1 MSYLA
6 LYRKYRPIDFDS
18 VYGQEEVVTV
28 IHNAIV
34 NNKIS
39 HAYLFSGP
47 RGTGKTTIAK
57 IIARLVNCEHLI
69 DSKPCGKC
77 YNCVNFN
84 NSNDVVEI
92 DAASNNGVD
101 EIRELRDKINLVPSN
116 SKYKVYIIDEVHM
129 LTNQAFNALLKT
141 LEEPPR
147 HVIFILA
154 TTEPSKIPLT
164 IASRCQ
170 KFRFSKISD
179 DKIVD
184 RLREIAKMENI
195 EVTDDALYEIARISD
210 GGMRDSINLLDQ
222 LVSYCS
228 SKITVEDVYA
238 VNGSVSYN
246 DLFLLLNNILSN
258 NKVDIINFID
268 NIDADGKE
276 INKFIQE
283 LMLFLKDVILYK
295 NTNVL
300 SNINVKNEY
309 IIDISKL
316 YSDDLLYKLIEELN
330 NIQSS
335 VKLSTHGS
343 IIFMTLIL
351 KFSDEIVKVEKID
364 KINNNNIEIPKNDDA
379 TKNDK
384 VVKLNKKEKNISRE
398 INMAGNNLKLSDEE
412 INIRINNA
420 LATASKDILNN
431 MKSNWGIID
440 DYVFDDNF
448 SVISGLLK
456 DFIPVVASEKYII
469 FSNDML
475 SVVDRFNESSTDIE
489 KFLKKVFDFNPI
501 VVAITTK
508 RWDEEKSKYIS
519 NLKSGIKY
527 SIMESSDN
535 KTNVNAHVSK
545 GPVDDLINLV
555 GEGIIEYNRI

>member
-141 LEEPPR
+141 LEEPPS
-147 HVIFILA
+147 HVIFIFA

-309 IIDISKL
+309 IIKISKL

-364 KINNNNIEIPKNDDA
+364 KINNNNIEIPKDDEA

-384 VVKLNKKEKNISRE
+384 VVKLNKEEKNISRE
-398 INMAGNNLKLSDEE
+398 INMRENNLKLSDEE

-456 DFIPVVASEKYII
+456 DFIPVVASKKYII

-475 SVVDRFNESSTDIE
+475 SVVDRFNESSIDIE
-489 KFLKKVFDFNPI
+489 KFLEKVFDFTPI

-508 RWDEEKSKYIS
+508 RWNEEKSKYIS
-519 NLKSGIKY
+519 NLKKGIKY
-527 SIMESSDN
+527 SVIEFSNN
-535 KTNVNAHVSK
+535 KTNVNTHVST

-555 GEGIIEYNRI
+555 GEGIIEYK

>member
-141 LEEPPR
+141 LEEPPS

-195 EVTDDALYEIARISD
+195 EVTDDSLYEIARISD

-222 LVSYCS
+222 LVSYCN

-309 IIDISKL
+309 IIEISKL

-364 KINNNNIEIPKNDDA
+364 KINNNNIEIPKDDEA

-384 VVKLNKKEKNISRE
+384 VVKLNKEEKNISRE

-431 MKSNWGIID
+431 IKSNWDIID

-527 SIMESSDN
+527 SIIESSDN

-555 GEGIIEYNRI
+555 GEGIIEYK

>member
-57 IIARLVNCEHLI
+57 IIARLVNCQHLI

-141 LEEPPR
+141 LEEPPS

-222 LVSYCS
+222 LVSYCN

-268 NIDADGKE
+268 SIDADGKE

-309 IIDISKL
+309 IIEISKL

-364 KINNNNIEIPKNDDA
+364 KINNNNIEIPKDDEA

-384 VVKLNKKEKNISRE
+384 VVKLNKEEKNISRE

-519 NLKSGIKY
+519 NLKNGIKY
-527 SIMESSDN
+527 SVIESLNDKIS
-535 KTNVNAHVSK
+535 VNAHVSK
-545 GPVDDLINLV
+545 RPVDDLINLV
-555 GEGIIEYNRI
+555 GEGIIEYK

>member
-141 LEEPPR
+141 LEEPPS

-222 LVSYCS
+222 LVSYCN

-309 IIDISKL
+309 IIEISKL

-364 KINNNNIEIPKNDDA
+364 KINNNNVEIPKDDEA

-384 VVKLNKKEKNISRE
+384 VVKLNKEEKNISRE

-431 MKSNWGIID
+431 IKSNWDIID

-527 SIMESSDN
+527 SIIESSDN

-555 GEGIIEYNRI
+555 GEGIIEYK

>member
-57 IIARLVNCEHLI
+57 IIARLVNCQHLI

-141 LEEPPR
+141 LEEPPS

-222 LVSYCS
+222 LVSYCN

-268 NIDADGKE
+268 SIDADGKE

-309 IIDISKL
+309 IIEISKL
-316 YSDDLLYKLIEELN
+316 YSDNLLYKLIEELN

-364 KINNNNIEIPKNDDA
+364 KINNNNIEIPKDDEA

-384 VVKLNKKEKNISRE
+384 VVKLNKEEKNISRE

-489 KFLKKVFDFNPI
+489 KFLKKVFDFDPI

-519 NLKSGIKY
+519 NLKNGIKY
-527 SIMESSDN
+527 SVIESSND
-535 KTNVNAHVSK
+535 KISVNAHVSK

-555 GEGIIEYNRI
+555 GEGIIEYK

>member
-141 LEEPPR
+141 LEEPPS

-170 KFRFSKISD
+170 KFRFSKISN

-222 LVSYCS
+222 LVSYCN

-309 IIDISKL
+309 IIEISKL

-364 KINNNNIEIPKNDDA
+364 KINNNNVEIPKDDEA

-384 VVKLNKKEKNISRE
+384 VVKLNKEEKNISRE

-431 MKSNWGIID
+431 IKSNWDIID

-527 SIMESSDN
+527 SIIESSDN

-555 GEGIIEYNRI
+555 GEGIIEYK

>member
-141 LEEPPR
+141 LEEPPS

-222 LVSYCS
+222 LVSYCN

-309 IIDISKL
+309 IIEISKL

-364 KINNNNIEIPKNDDA
+364 KINNNIEIPKDDEA

-384 VVKLNKKEKNISRE
+384 VVKLNKEEKNISRE

-431 MKSNWGIID
+431 IKSNWDIID

-527 SIMESSDN
+527 SIIESSDN

-555 GEGIIEYNRI
+555 GEGIIEYK

>member
-141 LEEPPR
+141 LEEPPS

-222 LVSYCS
+222 LVSYCN
-228 SKITVEDVYA
+228 SKITVEDVYT

-309 IIDISKL
+309 IIEISKL

-364 KINNNNIEIPKNDDA
+364 KINNNNVEIPKDDEA

-384 VVKLNKKEKNISRE
+384 VVKLNKEEKNISRE

-431 MKSNWGIID
+431 IKSNWDIID

-527 SIMESSDN
+527 SIIESSDN

-555 GEGIIEYNRI
+555 GEGIIEYK

>member
-141 LEEPPR
+141 LEEPPS

-179 DKIVD
+179 NKIVD

-222 LVSYCS
+222 LVSYCN
-228 SKITVEDVYA
+228 SKITVEDVYV

-300 SNINVKNEY
+300 SNIDVKNEY
-309 IIDISKL
+309 IIEISKL

-364 KINNNNIEIPKNDDA
+364 KINNNHNVEIPKDDEA

-384 VVKLNKKEKNISRE
+384 VVKLNKEEKNISRE

-475 SVVDRFNESSTDIE
+475 SIVDRFNESSTDIE

-527 SIMESSDN
+527 SIIESSDN

-555 GEGIIEYNRI
+555 GEGIIEYK

>member
-141 LEEPPR
+141 LEEPPS

-222 LVSYCS
+222 LVSYCN

-309 IIDISKL
+309 IIEISKL

-364 KINNNNIEIPKNDDA
+364 KINNNNIEIPKDDEA

-384 VVKLNKKEKNISRE
+384 VVKLNKEEKNISRE
-398 INMAGNNLKLSDEE
+398 INMAGNK
-412 INIRINNA
+412 
-420 LATASKDILNN
+420 
-431 MKSNWGIID
+431 
-440 DYVFDDNF
+440 
-448 SVISGLLK
+448 
-456 DFIPVVASEKYII
+456 
-469 FSNDML
+469 
-475 SVVDRFNESSTDIE
+475 
-489 KFLKKVFDFNPI
+489 
-501 VVAITTK
+501 
-508 RWDEEKSKYIS
+508 
-519 NLKSGIKY
+519 IK
-527 SIMESSDN
+527 
-535 KTNVNAHVSK
+535 
-545 GPVDDLINLV
+545 
-555 GEGIIEYNRI
+555 

>member
-141 LEEPPR
+141 LEEPPS

-222 LVSYCS
+222 LVSYCN

-309 IIDISKL
+309 IIEISKL

-364 KINNNNIEIPKNDDA
+364 KINNNNIEIPKDDEA

-384 VVKLNKKEKNISRE
+384 VVKLNKEEKNISRE
-398 INMAGNNLKLSDEE
+398 INVAGNNLKLSDEE

-431 MKSNWGIID
+431 MKSNWDIID

-527 SIMESSDN
+527 SIIESSDN

-555 GEGIIEYNRI
+555 GEGIIEYK

>member
-57 IIARLVNCEHLI
+57 IIARLVNCQHLI

-141 LEEPPR
+141 LEEPPS

-222 LVSYCS
+222 LVSYCN

-268 NIDADGKE
+268 SIDADGKE

-309 IIDISKL
+309 IIEISKL
-316 YSDDLLYKLIEELN
+316 YSDNLLYKLIEELN

-364 KINNNNIEIPKNDDA
+364 KINNNNIEIPKDDEA

-384 VVKLNKKEKNISRE
+384 VVKLNKEEKNISRE

-489 KFLKKVFDFNPI
+489 KFLKKVFDFDPI

-519 NLKSGIKY
+519 NLKNGIKY
-527 SIMESSDN
+527 SVIESLNDKIS
-535 KTNVNAHVSK
+535 VNAHVSK
-545 GPVDDLINLV
+545 RPVDDLINLV
-555 GEGIIEYNRI
+555 GEGIIEYK

>member
-141 LEEPPR
+141 LEEPPS

-222 LVSYCS
+222 LVSYCN

-309 IIDISKL
+309 IIEISKL

-364 KINNNNIEIPKNDDA
+364 KINNNNIEIPKDDEA

-384 VVKLNKKEKNISRE
+384 VVKLNKEEKNISRE

-431 MKSNWGIID
+431 IKSNWDIID

-469 FSNDML
+469 FSNNML

-527 SIMESSDN
+527 SIIESSDN

-555 GEGIIEYNRI
+555 GEGIIEYK

>member
-141 LEEPPR
+141 LEEPPS

-222 LVSYCS
+222 LVSYCN

-309 IIDISKL
+309 IIEISKL

-364 KINNNNIEIPKNDDA
+364 KINNNNIEIPKDDEA

-384 VVKLNKKEKNISRE
+384 VGKLNKEEKNISRE

-431 MKSNWGIID
+431 IKSNWDIID

-469 FSNDML
+469 FSNNML

-527 SIMESSDN
+527 SIIESSDN

-555 GEGIIEYNRI
+555 GEGIIEYK

>member
-141 LEEPPR
+141 LEEPPS

-222 LVSYCS
+222 LVSYCN

-238 VNGSVSYN
+238 VNGSVFYN

-309 IIDISKL
+309 IIEISKL

-364 KINNNNIEIPKNDDA
+364 KINNNNIEIPKDDEA

-384 VVKLNKKEKNISRE
+384 VVKLNKEEKNISRE

-431 MKSNWGIID
+431 IKSNWDIID

-527 SIMESSDN
+527 SIIESSDN

-555 GEGIIEYNRI
+555 GEGIIEYK

>member
-141 LEEPPR
+141 LEEPPS

-222 LVSYCS
+222 LVSYCN

-309 IIDISKL
+309 IIEISKL

-364 KINNNNIEIPKNDDA
+364 KINNNNIEIPKDDEA

-384 VVKLNKKEKNISRE
+384 VVKLNKEEKNISRE

-431 MKSNWGIID
+431 IKSNWDIID

-475 SVVDRFNESSTDIE
+475 SVVDRFNEISTDIE

-527 SIMESSDN
+527 SIIESSDN

-555 GEGIIEYNRI
+555 GEGIIEYK

>member
-141 LEEPPR
+141 LEEPPSY
-147 HVIFILA
+147 VIFILA

-222 LVSYCS
+222 LVSYCN

-309 IIDISKL
+309 IIEISKL

-364 KINNNNIEIPKNDDA
+364 KINNNNIEIPKDDEA

-384 VVKLNKKEKNISRE
+384 VVKLNKEEKNISRE

-431 MKSNWGIID
+431 IKSNWDIID

-527 SIMESSDN
+527 SIIESSDN

-555 GEGIIEYNRI
+555 GEGIIEYK

>member
-116 SKYKVYIIDEVHM
+116 SKYKVFIIDEVHM

-141 LEEPPR
+141 LEEPPS

-222 LVSYCS
+222 LVSYCN

-309 IIDISKL
+309 IIEISKL

-364 KINNNNIEIPKNDDA
+364 KINNNNIEIPKDDEA

-384 VVKLNKKEKNISRE
+384 VVKLNKEEKNISRE

-431 MKSNWGIID
+431 IKSNWDIID

-527 SIMESSDN
+527 SIIESSDN

-555 GEGIIEYNRI
+555 GEGIIEYK

>member
-141 LEEPPR
+141 LEEPPS

-222 LVSYCS
+222 LVSYCN

-268 NIDADGKE
+268 SIDADGKE

-309 IIDISKL
+309 IIEISKL
-316 YSDDLLYKLIEELN
+316 YSDNLLYKLIEELN

-364 KINNNNIEIPKNDDA
+364 KINNNNIEIPKDDEA

-384 VVKLNKKEKNISRE
+384 VVKLNKEEKNISRE

-420 LATASKDILNN
+420 LATASKDILNK

-440 DYVFDDNF
+440 DYVFDENF

-519 NLKSGIKY
+519 NLKNGIKY
-527 SIMESSDN
+527 SVIESLNDKIS
-535 KTNVNAHVSK
+535 VNAHVSK

-555 GEGIIEYNRI
+555 GEGIIEYK

>member
-141 LEEPPR
+141 LEEPPS

-222 LVSYCS
+222 LVSYCN

-309 IIDISKL
+309 IIEISKL

-364 KINNNNIEIPKNDDA
+364 KINNNNIEIPKDDEA

-384 VVKLNKKEKNISRE
+384 VVKLNKEEKNISRE

-431 MKSNWGIID
+431 IKSNWDIID

-527 SIMESSDN
+527 SIIESSDN

-555 GEGIIEYNRI
+555 GEGIIEYK

>member
-141 LEEPPR
+141 LEEPPS

-222 LVSYCS
+222 LVSYCN

-309 IIDISKL
+309 IIEISKL

-364 KINNNNIEIPKNDDA
+364 KINNNNIEIPKDDEA

-384 VVKLNKKEKNISRE
+384 VVKLNKEEKNISRE

-431 MKSNWGIID
+431 IKSNWDIID

-475 SVVDRFNESSTDIE
+475 SVVDRFNEISTDI
-489 KFLKKVFDFNPI
+489 
-501 VVAITTK
+501 
-508 RWDEEKSKYIS
+508 
-519 NLKSGIKY
+519 
-527 SIMESSDN
+527 
-535 KTNVNAHVSK
+535 
-545 GPVDDLINLV
+545 
-555 GEGIIEYNRI
+555 

>member
-141 LEEPPR
+141 LEEPPS

-222 LVSYCS
+222 LVSYCN

-258 NKVDIINFID
+258 NSI
-268 NIDADGKE
+268 
-276 INKFIQE
+276 
-283 LMLFLKDVILYK
+283 
-295 NTNVL
+295 
-300 SNINVKNEY
+300 
-309 IIDISKL
+309 
-316 YSDDLLYKLIEELN
+316 
-330 NIQSS
+330 
-335 VKLSTHGS
+335 S
-343 IIFMTLIL
+343 IICIYIL
-351 KFSDEIVKVEKID
+351 
-364 KINNNNIEIPKNDDA
+364 
-379 TKNDK
+379 
-384 VVKLNKKEKNISRE
+384 L
-398 INMAGNNLKLSDEE
+398 
-412 INIRINNA
+412 
-420 LATASKDILNN
+420 
-431 MKSNWGIID
+431 
-440 DYVFDDNF
+440 
-448 SVISGLLK
+448 
-456 DFIPVVASEKYII
+456 
-469 FSNDML
+469 
-475 SVVDRFNESSTDIE
+475 
-489 KFLKKVFDFNPI
+489 
-501 VVAITTK
+501 
-508 RWDEEKSKYIS
+508 
-519 NLKSGIKY
+519 
-527 SIMESSDN
+527 
-535 KTNVNAHVSK
+535 
-545 GPVDDLINLV
+545 
-555 GEGIIEYNRI
+555 

>member
-141 LEEPPR
+141 LEEPPS

-222 LVSYCS
+222 LVSYCN

-309 IIDISKL
+309 IIEISKL

-364 KINNNNIEIPKNDDA
+364 KINNNNIEIPKDDEA

-384 VVKLNKKEKNISRE
+384 VVKLNKEEKNISRE

-431 MKSNWGIID
+431 IKSNWDIID

-475 SVVDRFNESSTDIE
+475 SVVDKFNESSTDIE

-527 SIMESSDN
+527 SIIESSDN

-555 GEGIIEYNRI
+555 GEGIIEYK